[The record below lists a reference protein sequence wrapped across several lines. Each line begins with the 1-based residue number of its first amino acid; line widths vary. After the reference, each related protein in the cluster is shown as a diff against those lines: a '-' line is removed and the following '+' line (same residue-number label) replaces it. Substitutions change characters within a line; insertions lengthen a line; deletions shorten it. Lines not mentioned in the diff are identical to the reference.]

1 MDGTIMQSVSGG
13 GHWGGGM
20 YINAYDMA
28 RFGLLT
34 LRGGKWKDRQL
45 LSKQWVEWALTPTPA
60 NPTYGFMNWYN
71 NKDKKLLPS
80 VPASVFMHVGNGTN
94 LVIVDPDDDLVVVL
108 RWIDNNKSADEFL
121 KRLIGAIQR

>member
-20 YINAYDMA
+20 YINAWDMA
-28 RFGLLT
+28 RFGLLAV
-34 LRGGKWKDRQL
+34 RGGRWKDRQL

-71 NKDKKLLPS
+71 NKDLKLLPNA
-80 VPASVFMHVGNGTN
+80 PPGTFMHVGNGTN
-94 LVIVDPDDDLVVVL
+94 LVIGIPDHDMVVVL
-108 RWIDNNKSADEFL
+108 RWIDNNKSADEFVRRL
-121 KRLIGAIQR
+121 VASIKR